1 MLKNFVEN
9 TIGWAG
15 TWTPPRGKAKQFKRQ
30 SKRDGHIEETH
41 VASTLNINDS
51 RDVDNDVNRP
61 FVDEIQ
67 CKEAIPN
74 VIEKIPANSRS
85 IQDDQM
91 LSLEAL
97 QSQIQALTKEVNG
110 NTTALENISEPK
122 TDSNPLLVQESKNEV
137 DCLKEK
143 IYKLM
148 DENKLLKNE
157 NNENIERINNLSFIL
172 ADLQQKTKNAE
183 QERDSVITAMRLLIA
198 ETNTPIRKR
207 AVKVW
212 RTVASYTETRLV
224 RLLFLVRK
232 LTK

>member
-1 MLKNFVEN
+1 MGKQANETGKEASKN
-9 TIGWAG
+9 
-15 TWTPPRGKAKQFKRQ
+15 
-30 SKRDGHIEETH
+30 DGHIDETH
-41 VASTLNINDS
+41 VTSTLNINDS
-51 RDVDNDVNRP
+51 RDVNDVNRP

-67 CKEAIPN
+67 CEEAIPR
-74 VIEKIPANSRS
+74 VIEKIPANSCS

-110 NTTALENISEPK
+110 NTAALENIREPK
-122 TDSNPLLVQESKNEV
+122 MDSNPLLVQESKNEV

-198 ETNTPIRKR
+198 ETNSVVENNVIEQKLCNE
-207 AVKVW
+207 VDEC
-212 RTVASYTETRLV
+212 TEV
-224 RLLFLVRK
+224 VI
-232 LTK
+232 

>member
-1 MLKNFVEN
+1 MMLV
-9 TIGWAG
+9 
-15 TWTPPRGKAKQFKRQ
+15 
-30 SKRDGHIEETH
+30 
-41 VASTLNINDS
+41 
-51 RDVDNDVNRP
+51 
-61 FVDEIQ
+61 Q

-110 NTTALENISEPK
+110 NTAALENIREPK
-122 TDSNPLLVQESKNEV
+122 MDSNPLLVQESKNEV

-198 ETNTPIRKR
+198 ETNSVVENNVIEQKLCNEVDECTQSKDIINPNIKLKNKYSVLENEQVDANQAQYQTRKLRKIKYNKKRKGNPSQRKR
-207 AVKVW
+207 QPKMTHHVS
-212 RTVASYTETRLV
+212 R
-224 RLLFLVRK
+224 RK
-232 LTK
+232 